1 MKLSYPTLTQ
11 QDILS
16 TNTMDK
22 HKQTNNYPS
31 HENGL
36 VWWQEK
42 PKFFFMSDSD
52 IKLENEAQQEIQ
64 ILPDKNLRKEY
75 I

>member
-16 TNTMDK
+16 TNTKDK

-31 HENGL
+31 LESGL
-36 VWWQEK
+36 VWGQEK
-42 PKFFFMSDSD
+42 PKFFMSDSD

-75 I
+75 P